1 MGVPVRRAS
10 TVLILPFFHFYK
22 QSCPAISVFS
32 AKNLDFALQAAAQN
46 FCSQEVCVD
55 DSKV

>member
-1 MGVPVRRAS
+1 MRVPVRRAS
-10 TVLILPFFHFYK
+10 TVLILPFLSFLQ
-22 QSCPAISVFS
+22 QSCPAINVFS

-55 DSKV
+55 DFKV